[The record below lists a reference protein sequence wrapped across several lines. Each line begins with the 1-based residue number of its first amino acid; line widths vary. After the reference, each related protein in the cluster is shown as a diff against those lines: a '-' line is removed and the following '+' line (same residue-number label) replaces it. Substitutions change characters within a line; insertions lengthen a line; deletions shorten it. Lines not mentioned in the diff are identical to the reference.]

1 MVMPA
6 QGPGAAGL
14 SPPACP
20 VTGEPA
26 VRLVQTVTARFLTD
40 LWRYSGR
47 VDVGRLLLPARR
59 FGLWESPT
67 GLIFFDPAIPGDET
81 FYREFYARIGAHE
94 KLAGPR
100 TQRLE
105 FLKAAEHVAPGD
117 RVLGVGCG
125 HGGFRAYVPEARY
138 TGLDP
143 NFAGEDPS
151 GAILAETVE
160 AHAAR
165 LGPVYDVACA
175 FQVIEHVADPL
186 GFAQSLA
193 ACLKPGGTLLIG
205 TPLWPS
211 PNTTIPNFIMNA
223 PPHHLTWWT
232 PATLEALARRLGCAP
247 QAVHAIGMDRHDAMI
262 HWMAKTTPVRCAGPY
277 FKTSRR
283 WYAAL
288 ALCYG
293 AALVLNRLLPLPK
306 RTRPNTLLLAARKG
320 SA

>member
-1 MVMPA
+1 MEMHA
-6 QGPGAAGL
+6 QGAGL
-14 SPPACP
+14 PPPPCP

-47 VDVGRLLLPARR
+47 VDVGGLLLPARR

-67 GLIFFDPAIPGDET
+67 GLIFFDPPVAGDEA
-81 FYREFYARIGAHE
+81 FYRAFYARIGAHE

-105 FLKAAEHVAPGD
+105 FLEAARHVAPGD
-117 RVLGVGCG
+117 RVLDVGCG

-151 GAILAETVE
+151 GTILAETVE

-165 LGPVYDVACA
+165 LGPVYDVVCA

-186 GFAQSLA
+186 GFARSLA
-193 ACLKPGGTLLIG
+193 ACVKPGGRLLIG

-211 PNTTIPNFIMNA
+211 PNTTNPNFIMNA

-232 PATLEALARRLGCAP
+232 PRALESLARRLGCEP
-247 QAVHAIGMDRHDAMI
+247 EAVHAIGMDRHDALI
-262 HWMAKTTPVRCAGPY
+262 HWMAATTPVRCRGPY
-277 FKTSRR
+277 FKASRR

-288 ALCYG
+288 AACYG
-293 AALVLNRLLPLPK
+293 AALLLNRLLPLPK

-320 SA
+320 SG